1 VVNILFWSE
10 KMEKMKMMLVDDEER
25 FLETTK
31 KLLERKGYQVATALS
46 GSEALD
52 KLQKENIQVVIL
64 DVKMPGMD
72 GMTTLKAIKNR
83 HPLVEVIML
92 TGHATVESAVE
103 GLKSGAADY
112 LIKPTDIEDL
122 IRKAEDAYAKRQ
134 VLEEKI
140 RGAQARMVTKSSSE
154 KLQETK
160 K

>member
-1 VVNILFWSE
+1 
-10 KMEKMKMMLVDDEER
+10 MEKIKIMLVDDEER

-64 DVKMPGMD
+64 DVKMPDMD
-72 GMTTLKAIKNR
+72 GMATLKAIKNR

-112 LIKPTDIEDL
+112 LMKPTDIEDL

-134 VLEEKI
+134 FLEEKI
-140 RGAQARMVTKSSSE
+140 RGAQARTATKSPSG
-154 KLQETK
+154 KLQET
-160 K
+160 

>member
-1 VVNILFWSE
+1 
-10 KMEKMKMMLVDDEER
+10 MEKMKIMLVDDEER
-25 FLETTK
+25 FLETTR

-52 KLQKENIQVVIL
+52 KLQKENVQVVIL
-64 DVKMPGMD
+64 DVKMPGLD
-72 GMTTLKAIKNR
+72 GMATLKAIKNR

-112 LIKPTDIEDL
+112 LMKPTDIEDL

-140 RGAQARMVTKSSSE
+140 RGAQARMATNSKS
-154 KLQETK
+154 
-160 K
+160 

>member
-1 VVNILFWSE
+1 
-10 KMEKMKMMLVDDEER
+10 MEKMKMMLVDDEGR

-31 KLLERKGYQVATALS
+31 KLLERKGYQVTTALS
-46 GSEALD
+46 GPEALD
-52 KLQKENIQVVIL
+52 KLEKENIQVVIL

-72 GMTTLKAIKNR
+72 GMATLKAIKNR

-112 LIKPTDIEDL
+112 LMKPTDIEEL
-122 IRKAEDAYAKRQ
+122 ISKAEDAYAKRQ

-140 RGAQARMVTKSSSE
+140 RVAQARMATNSKR
-154 KLQETK
+154 
-160 K
+160 

>member
-1 VVNILFWSE
+1 
-10 KMEKMKMMLVDDEER
+10 MEKIKIMLVDDEER

-72 GMTTLKAIKNR
+72 GMATLKAIKNR

-112 LIKPTDIEDL
+112 LVKPTNIEDL
-122 IRKAEDAYAKRQ
+122 IRKAEEAYAKRQ

-140 RGAQARMVTKSSSE
+140 RGAQARLGTKSPSG
-154 KLQETK
+154 KLQET
-160 K
+160 

>member
-1 VVNILFWSE
+1 
-10 KMEKMKMMLVDDEER
+10 
-25 FLETTK
+25 
-31 KLLERKGYQVATALS
+31 
-46 GSEALD
+46 
-52 KLQKENIQVVIL
+52 
-64 DVKMPGMD
+64 
-72 GMTTLKAIKNR
+72 
-83 HPLVEVIML
+83 ML

-112 LIKPTDIEDL
+112 LMKPTDIEDL

-140 RGAQARMVTKSSSE
+140 RGAQARLATKSPSE

>member
-140 RGAQARMVTKSSSE
+140 RGAQARMVTKSPSE

>member
-1 VVNILFWSE
+1 M
-10 KMEKMKMMLVDDEER
+10 MEKMKIMLVDDEER
-25 FLETTK
+25 FLQTTK

-52 KLQKENIQVVIL
+52 SLQKEDIQVVIL

-72 GMTTLKAIKNR
+72 GMATLKAIKNR

-112 LIKPTDIEDL
+112 LMKPTDIEDL

-140 RGAQARMVTKSSSE
+140 QGAQARMATKSPSE

>member
-1 VVNILFWSE
+1 
-10 KMEKMKMMLVDDEER
+10 MEKIKIMLVDDEER

-31 KLLERKGYQVATALS
+31 KLLERRGYQVATALS

-72 GMTTLKAIKNR
+72 GMATLKAIKNR

-112 LIKPTDIEDL
+112 LMKPTDIEAL

-140 RGAQARMVTKSSSE
+140 RGAQARMATKSPSG
-154 KLQETK
+154 KLQET
-160 K
+160 

>member
-1 VVNILFWSE
+1 
-10 KMEKMKMMLVDDEER
+10 MEKIKIMLVDDEER

-31 KLLERKGYQVATALS
+31 KLLERRGYQVATALS

-72 GMTTLKAIKNR
+72 GMATLKAIKNR

-112 LIKPTDIEDL
+112 LMKPTDIEDL

-140 RGAQARMVTKSSSE
+140 RGARARMATKSPSG
-154 KLQETK
+154 KLQET
-160 K
+160 

>member
-1 VVNILFWSE
+1 M
-10 KMEKMKMMLVDDEER
+10 MEKMRIMLVDDEER
-25 FLETTK
+25 FLQTTK
-31 KLLERKGYQVATALS
+31 KLLERKGYRVATALS

-52 KLQKENIQVVIL
+52 SLQKEDIQVVIL

-72 GMTTLKAIKNR
+72 GMATLKAIKNR

-103 GLKSGAADY
+103 GLKFGAADY
-112 LIKPTDIEDL
+112 LMKPTDIEDL

-140 RGAQARMVTKSSSE
+140 QGAQARMATKSPSE

>member
-1 VVNILFWSE
+1 M
-10 KMEKMKMMLVDDEER
+10 MEKMRIMLVDDEER
-25 FLETTK
+25 FLQTTK
-31 KLLERKGYQVATALS
+31 KLLERKGYRVATALS

-52 KLQKENIQVVIL
+52 SLQREDIQVVIL

-72 GMTTLKAIKNR
+72 GMATLKAIKNR

-112 LIKPTDIEDL
+112 LMKPTDIEDL

-140 RGAQARMVTKSSSE
+140 QGAQARMATKSPSE